1 MTISLPTNIAK
12 KRSDF
17 KKNLIQL
24 QNPITYLAFG
34 RPIEFVFPYVYFKTI
49 KIDIVYE
56 RIFLRNAHTS
66 KTVSIQKPEYY
77 LTYFMQKPIIV
88 ANSSNDLIF
97 HSHIMRKASKI

>member
-1 MTISLPTNIAK
+1 MTISLPKNIAK

-24 QNPITYLAFG
+24 QNPITYLAFR

-49 KIDIVYE
+49 KIDIVYK
-56 RIFLRNAHTS
+56 RILLRNAHTS

-97 HSHIMRKASKI
+97 HSHIMGKASKT